1 MGRKEFQGLL
11 LSSEI
16 SKTELTIV
24 MYLLD
29 MCNEWGFTTESA
41 STIAGFFGA
50 DTSNTYARI
59 RKLKK
64 LEVIKEVEYNG
75 RKGLMVSPIYCYA
88 GSLKL
93 RRFRSRL
100 WSSETLY
107 TKVFPNSF
115 YGPPVLDRK
124 TLVYHSA
131 DKVGAK
137 KYIVDRS

>member
-1 MGRKEFQGLL
+1 MGRKEFHELL
-11 LSSEI
+11 LSPEI

-29 MCNEWGFTTESA
+29 MCNEWGFATESA
-41 STIAGFFGA
+41 KTIAEFFEA

-75 RKGLMVSPIYCYA
+75 RKGLMVNPIYCYA
-88 GSLKL
+88 GSLRL
-93 RRFRSRL
+93 RRFRARL
-100 WSSETLY
+100 WLKGKLY
-107 TKVFPNSF
+107 TKTFPGSF

-124 TLVYHSA
+124 SLVYHSA
-131 DKVGAK
+131 NRVGAK
-137 KYIVDRS
+137 KYIADRN

>member
-11 LSSEI
+11 LSPEV

-41 STIAGFFGA
+41 STIAEFFEA
-50 DTSNTYARI
+50 HTSNTYARI

-75 RKGLMVSPIYCYA
+75 RKGLMVNPIYCYA

-107 TKVFPNSF
+107 TKAFPNSF

-137 KYIVDRS
+137 KYIADRD